1 MRGFITKALHMT
13 KQKRDIHGALRM
25 PIYENAAYEF
35 DSSAE
40 FSDVSLGKIAKH
52 VYSRSSNPTVE
63 DFELHVK
70 SLTNA
75 LGVLALSSG
84 MAAIANTVL
93 TLVKAGENVIT
104 TKHLF
109 GHTLTFFQKTLPNM
123 GINVKFVNV
132 LSEEEVINAFD
143 ENTRVLFL
151 ETISNPQLEISD
163 LKKLSDISHS
173 RNVPF
178 VADTTMTPFY
188 IFDARKFGVD
198 IEVLSSTKFISG
210 GGTSVGGLVIDHGI
224 FDWGKSELLKD
235 YYKKA
240 GHFAFLYKAR
250 KEIFQGLGAVLSPH
264 NAYLQTLGLETMALR
279 IDRACQNALEL
290 ALWLQNKKEMT
301 GINYPF
307 LENSPFCKLAKKQF
321 KYGGSILTFEVESQ
335 EAAYKF
341 MDNLKIIRRA
351 TNLHDNK
358 TLIVSPYHV
367 IYPFNSHEEKM
378 ELNIKPNM
386 MRLSVGIENIEDI
399 KEDISQA
406 LV

>member
-1 MRGFITKALHMT
+1 MKGFTTKALHVT
-13 KQKRDIHGALRM
+13 KRTKDIHGALRM

-35 DSSAE
+35 ASSEE

-63 DFELHVK
+63 DFELHIK

-75 LGVLALSSG
+75 LGVLALGSG
-84 MAAIANTVL
+84 MAAVTNAIL
-93 TLVKAGENVIT
+93 TLVKAGESVIT
-104 TKHLF
+104 TKYLF

-132 LSEEEVINAFD
+132 LDEEEIKNAFD
-143 ENTRVLFL
+143 ESVKAIFL
-151 ETISNPQLEISD
+151 ETISNPQLQVAD
-163 LKKLSDISHS
+163 LRKLSDIAHS
-173 RNVPF
+173 YNVPLI
-178 VADTTMTPFY
+178 ADTTMTPFY
-188 IFDARKFGVD
+188 IFDAKKFGVD

-210 GGTSVGGLVIDHGI
+210 GGTSVGGLIIDHGL
-224 FDWGKSELLKD
+224 FNWCKFALLED
-235 YYKKA
+235 YCKKV

-250 KEIFQGLGAVLSPH
+250 KEIFQGLGAVLSPT

-290 ALWLQNKKEMT
+290 AVWLQNRQE
-301 GINYPF
+301 IQNVNYPF
-307 LENSPFCKLAKKQF
+307 LEDSPFYKLAKEQF
-321 KYGGSILTFEVESQ
+321 KYAGSILTFEVKSQ

-358 TLIVSPYHV
+358 TLIVSPYYV
-367 IYPFNSHEEKM
+367 IYPFNSHEEKIN
-378 ELNIKPNM
+378 LDIKPNM
-386 MRLSVGIENIEDI
+386 MRLSVGIEDIEDI
-399 KEDISQA
+399 TEDISQA
-406 LV
+406 LA

>member
-1 MRGFITKALHMT
+1 MKGFITKALHVT
-13 KQKRDIHGALRM
+13 KQTKDIHGALRM

-35 DSSAE
+35 ASSEE

-63 DFELHVK
+63 DFELHIK

-75 LGVLALSSG
+75 LGVLALGSG
-84 MAAIANTVL
+84 MAAVTNAIL
-93 TLVKAGENVIT
+93 TLVKAGESVIT
-104 TKHLF
+104 TKYLF

-132 LSEEEVINAFD
+132 LDEEEIKNAFD
-143 ENTRVLFL
+143 DSVKVLFL
-151 ETISNPQLEISD
+151 ETISNPQLQVAD
-163 LKKLSDISHS
+163 LQKLSDIAHS
-173 RNVPF
+173 YNVPL

-188 IFDARKFGVD
+188 IFDAKKFGVD

-210 GGTSVGGLVIDHGI
+210 GGTSVGGLIIDHGL
-224 FDWGKSELLKD
+224 FNWRKFALLED

-250 KEIFQGLGAVLSPH
+250 KEIFQGLGAVLSPT

-290 ALWLQNKKEMT
+290 AVWLQNKQE
-301 GINYPF
+301 IQNVNYPF
-307 LENSPFCKLAKKQF
+307 LEDSPFYKLAKEQF
-321 KYGGSILTFEVESQ
+321 KYAGSILTFEVKSQ

-358 TLIVSPYHV
+358 TLIVSPYYV
-367 IYPFNSHEEKM
+367 IYPFNSHEEKTN
-378 ELNIKPNM
+378 LDIKPNM
-386 MRLSVGIENIEDI
+386 MRLSVGIEDIEDI

-406 LV
+406 LA